1 VEEVTSWIDRQVEKA
16 METTRREVLEDH
28 RGQTVDQQLQQL
40 IDRAVE
46 AVADLIQAEILV
58 ILDPRAEPLQE
69 LEVAAVVVDPR
80 VQAAPQT
87 VEGEVR
93 MLVVTIIV
101 NPHPRITVE
110 IIGTGIKREIVS
122 LTIKEMKRMTGSTK
136 KSQEKALGVT
146 TVEVLM

>member
-1 VEEVTSWIDRQVEKA
+1 MEEATSWIDRQVEKA

-87 VEGEVR
+87 VEEEVR

-101 NPHPRITVE
+101 NPHPQITVE

-146 TVEVLM
+146 TVEALM